1 MELAPGFLPV
11 EGFSDTL
18 PIQLQSDKATE
29 IRSLLKY
36 LYAPAC
42 NAQVPEISVT
52 ELDNVLAVARLAH
65 KYEMETWQSWVEKVI
80 LHWLTQA
87 YTSFSSVQYCTICE
101 LAYVLQDDDLR
112 EKTTITHK
120 HHTDGLAPIHIQRL
134 LVGYWSLA
142 ESWAR
147 FRHGMIPLTC
157 PATCFLEK
165 HTGLCQ
171 PLFKSSWERA
181 VAQAEWLPITATVN
195 RIQMLLSTLRS
206 LAPLISKT
214 PGMDV
219 PWDGAPCVYVPS
231 NLPDDPF
238 VRLMAGIPKSLE
250 RHFFASDPVLT

>member
-1 MELAPGFLPV
+1 MLP
-11 EGFSDTL
+11 
-18 PIQLQSDKATE
+18 
-29 IRSLLKY
+29 
-36 LYAPAC
+36 
-42 NAQVPEISVT
+42 
-52 ELDNVLAVARLAH
+52 
-65 KYEMETWQSWVEKVI
+65 
-80 LHWLTQA
+80 
-87 YTSFSSVQYCTICE
+87 
-101 LAYVLQDDDLR
+101 DDDLR
-112 EKTTITHK
+112 DKTTIVWLKMIHRCALPISDALNAAELHGARPFLTLLYAHQLESFPRRTSTTLQPLK
-120 HHTDGLAPIHIQRL
+120 PDFDGLAPIHIQRL

-147 FRHGMIPLTC
+147 FRHAMIPSTC

-181 VAQAEWLPITATVN
+181 VAQAERLPITATVN
-195 RIQMLLSTLRS
+195 RIQMLLSPLRS

-238 VRLMAGIPKSLE
+238 VKLMAGIPKSLE
-250 RHFFASDPVLT
+250 GHFFGKSFIYIFPYRVIADVIFSHLSF